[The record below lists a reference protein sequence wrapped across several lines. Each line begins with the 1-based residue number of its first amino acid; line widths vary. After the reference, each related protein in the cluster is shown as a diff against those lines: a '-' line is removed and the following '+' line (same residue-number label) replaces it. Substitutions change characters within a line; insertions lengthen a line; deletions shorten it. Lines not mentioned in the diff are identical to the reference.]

1 MDDAATLREYLADR
15 DVPCPSCSYNL
26 RGLATPA
33 CPECNQT
40 LVLAVRLAEPKL
52 AAWIAGLIAL
62 CCGAGFS
69 GLLFVYATLRSFL
82 DGFITGSGEFFAV
95 TLGPLALF
103 LPLLVAWVRGRR
115 RVQRWSPAAKVAVA
129 AGLWL
134 LTLVNLLV
142 FTFSIS

>member
-1 MDDAATLREYLADR
+1 MDDAAHLREFLHGR
-15 DVPCPSCSYNL
+15 DIVCPGCGYNL
-26 RGLATPA
+26 RGLPGSA
-33 CPECNQT
+33 CPECSQE
-40 LVLAVRLAEPKL
+40 LVLTVRLAEPKL

-62 CCGAGFS
+62 GCSAGFS
-69 GLLFVYATLRSFL
+69 GLLFVYAAIRSIL

-115 RVQRWSPAAKVAVA
+115 RVQRWPTTVKVAVA

-142 FTFSIS
+142 FTFFIS